1 MIKSKFRHLGYYSEF
16 QDIRDLFTRSA
27 DYIVKYMQ
35 NDFGV
40 FHKQKGN
47 VDTDI
52 EFMIEDGLNPNEY
65 QFTTDNL
72 FLVRF
77 ERGTSSDEDWF
88 IDIYERYFIEMPDE
102 DDDSIWEYCP
112 HCDMEVKI
120 PYELKVHIC
129 PNCGKHIV
137 ACKLCETRS
146 CASKCPLDALC
157 RKLNGDV

>member
-1 MIKSKFRHLGYYSEF
+1 MLKTNFRHLGYYSEL
-16 QDIRDLFTRSA
+16 QDIRDLFGRNA
-27 DYIVKYMQ
+27 DYIVKYML
-35 NDFGV
+35 NEFGA
-40 FHKQKGN
+40 FTKQKGN

-52 EFMIEDGLNPNEY
+52 SGFTDEYNPNEY
-65 QFTTDNL
+65 QLTTNGDY
-72 FLVRF
+72 LVKF
-77 ERGTSSDEDWF
+77 ERGTNNDDNWF
-88 IDIYERYFIEMPDE
+88 IDIYERYEVIDE
-102 DDDSIWEYCP
+102 DDEYIWEYCP

>member
-1 MIKSKFRHLGYYSEF
+1 MLKTNFRHLGYYSEL
-16 QDIRDLFTRSA
+16 QDIRDLFGRNA
-27 DYIVKYMQ
+27 DYIVKYML
-35 NDFGV
+35 NEFGA
-40 FHKQKGN
+40 FTKQKGN

-52 EFMIEDGLNPNEY
+52 SGFTDEYNPNEY
-65 QFTTDNL
+65 QLTTNGDY
-72 FLVRF
+72 LVKF
-77 ERGTSSDEDWF
+77 ERGTNNDDNWF
-88 IDIYERYFIEMPDE
+88 IDIYERYVVEVN
-102 DDDSIWEYCP
+102 DDYIWEYCP

>member
-1 MIKSKFRHLGYYSEF
+1 MLKTNFRHLGYYSEL
-16 QDIRDLFTRSA
+16 QDIRDLFGRNA
-27 DYIVKYMQ
+27 DYIVKYML
-35 NDFGV
+35 NEFGA
-40 FHKQKGN
+40 FTKQQGN

-52 EFMIEDGLNPNEY
+52 SEFTDEYNPNEY
-65 QFTTDNL
+65 QLTTNGDY
-72 FLVRF
+72 LVKF
-77 ERGTSSDEDWF
+77 ERGTNNDDNWF
-88 IDIYERYFIEMPDE
+88 IDIYERYEVIDE
-102 DDDSIWEYCP
+102 DDDYIWEYCP
-112 HCDMEVKI
+112 HCDIEVKI

>member
-1 MIKSKFRHLGYYSEF
+1 MLKTNFRHLGYYSEL
-16 QDIRDLFTRSA
+16 QDIRDLFGRNA
-27 DYIVKYMQ
+27 DYIVKYML
-35 NDFGV
+35 NEFGA
-40 FHKQKGN
+40 FTKQKGN

-52 EFMIEDGLNPNEY
+52 SGFTDEYNPNEY
-65 QFTTDNL
+65 QLTTNGDY
-72 FLVRF
+72 LVKF
-77 ERGTSSDEDWF
+77 ERGTNNDDNWF
-88 IDIYERYFIEMPDE
+88 IDIYERYEVIDE
-102 DDDSIWEYCP
+102 DDDYIWEYCP
-112 HCDMEVKI
+112 HCDIEVKI

>member
-1 MIKSKFRHLGYYSEF
+1 MLKTNFRHLGYYSEL
-16 QDIRDLFTRSA
+16 QDIRDLFGRNA
-27 DYIVKYMQ
+27 DYIVKYML
-35 NDFGV
+35 NEFGA
-40 FHKQKGN
+40 FTKQKGN

-52 EFMIEDGLNPNEY
+52 SGFTDEYNPNEY
-65 QFTTDNL
+65 QLTTNGDY
-72 FLVRF
+72 LVKF
-77 ERGTSSDEDWF
+77 ERGTNNDDNWF
-88 IDIYERYFIEMPDE
+88 IDIYERYVVEVNDE
-102 DDDSIWEYCP
+102 YIWEYCP

>member
-1 MIKSKFRHLGYYSEF
+1 MLKTNFRHLGYYSEL
-16 QDIRDLFTRSA
+16 QDIRDLFGRNA
-27 DYIVKYMQ
+27 DYIVKYML
-35 NDFGV
+35 NEFGA
-40 FHKQKGN
+40 FTKQQGN

-52 EFMIEDGLNPNEY
+52 SGFTDEYNPNEY
-65 QFTTDNL
+65 QLTTNGDY
-72 FLVRF
+72 LVKF
-77 ERGTSSDEDWF
+77 ERGTNNDDNWF
-88 IDIYERYFIEMPDE
+88 IDIYERYEVIDE
-102 DDDSIWEYCP
+102 DDDYIWEYCP
-112 HCDMEVKI
+112 HCDIEVKI

>member
-1 MIKSKFRHLGYYSEF
+1 MLKTNFRHLGYYSEL
-16 QDIRDLFTRSA
+16 QDIRDLFGRNA
-27 DYIVKYMQ
+27 DYIVKYML
-35 NDFGV
+35 NEFGA
-40 FHKQKGN
+40 FTKQKGN

-52 EFMIEDGLNPNEY
+52 SGFTDEYNPNEY
-65 QFTTDNL
+65 QLTTNGDY
-72 FLVRF
+72 LVKF
-77 ERGTSSDEDWF
+77 ERGTNNDDNWF
-88 IDIYERYFIEMPDE
+88 IDIYERYVVEVN
-102 DDDSIWEYCP
+102 DDYIWEYCP
-112 HCDMEVKI
+112 HCDIEVKI